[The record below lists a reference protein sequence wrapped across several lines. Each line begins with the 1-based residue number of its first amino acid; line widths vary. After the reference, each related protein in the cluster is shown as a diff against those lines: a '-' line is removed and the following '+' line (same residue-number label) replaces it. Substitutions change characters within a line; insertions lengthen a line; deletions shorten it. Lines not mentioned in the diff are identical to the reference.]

1 MVLVNLI
8 KKWGIQKGA
17 SPAQISLA
25 WLLAQQPWIVP
36 IPGTTQMAHMKE
48 NIGAKNIT
56 FTLDELEE
64 FNKELN
70 AIQIIGERL
79 PAGVQAMS
87 GVESPLKKL

>member
-1 MVLVNLI
+1 M
-8 KKWGIQKGA
+8 
-17 SPAQISLA
+17 
-25 WLLAQQPWIVP
+25 LAQQPWIVP

-48 NIGAKNIT
+48 NIGANNIM